1 MKYKM
6 NHALICKCDR
16 IVVIFESLNTKHQL
30 LRIKVINYKQKTTVA
45 GAKVEATIGW
55 CLMN

>member
-1 MKYKM
+1 M

-55 CLMN
+55 CLMT